1 MSGKEAAV
9 DVARDTDN
17 GGPKTDVLI
26 VGYGPVGQL
35 LSVLLAQ
42 RGRRVT
48 VVERWPEPYRH
59 PRAVGFDSEAAR
71 ILASAGIGDSLE
83 KFTEPARDHAWQNT
97 KGETLIDHEVAD
109 RGHCTWPEALS
120 AYQPALE
127 SALIEHGSTLPRL
140 RVLRG
145 YEAVGLADH
154 GDRVTLTV
162 VGPDGER
169 TDLIA
174 SWVVGCDGANSL
186 VRASVGTTVT
196 DLDFSY
202 DWLIC
207 DVRLHEHREFRPNN
221 LEICDPARPR
231 TAVSAGPGHRR
242 YEFMRVPADDPA
254 HFGTVES
261 AWELLRLFDVTPDN
275 GVLDRHA
282 VYTFQARWAEHWRAG
297 RLLLAGDSAHL
308 MPPFAGQGMC
318 SGFRDAANLAWKLDL
333 VLSGHAAP
341 ALLDTY
347 TSERRAH
354 VRHAVEMSV
363 GLGRVVCMADPAA
376 AADRDAA
383 MLAARKRNI
392 GPSAARR
399 SVVRPLVDGLLR
411 RDGQGRPAPYAGQA
425 APQWRV
431 GRAGGTG
438 LFDDVVGTGFVLL
451 YGEDVVPAL
460 DARQLTFLDNI
471 GARLVRVVP
480 AETPAADLEPGDARD
495 VEGRYLPYLSEMGA
509 LAVLVRPDFYVFG
522 IAGDKAE
529 LPSLVD
535 DLAEQLTPTATPS

>member
-1 MSGKEAAV
+1 MSGKGTAV
-9 DVARDTDN
+9 DTARETD
-17 GGPKTDVLI
+17 GLGTEVLI

-71 ILASAGIGDSLE
+71 ILASAGIGDSLD

-127 SALIEHGSTLPRL
+127 SALIEHGATLPPL

-145 YEAVGLADH
+145 YEAVGLADD
-154 GDRVTLTV
+154 GDHVTLTV
-162 VGPDGER
+162 VGPDGEK
-169 TDLIA
+169 TDLTA
-174 SWVVGCDGANSL
+174 LWVVGCDGANSL
-186 VRASVGTTVT
+186 VRSGVGTTMT

-242 YEFMRVPADDPA
+242 YEFMRVPADDPG

-282 VYTFQARWAEHWRAG
+282 VYTFQARWAERWRAG

-333 VLSGHAAP
+333 VLGGHAAP
-341 ALLDTY
+341 TLLDTY
-347 TSERRAH
+347 TTERRAH

-399 SVVRPLVDGLLR
+399 SVVKPLVDGLLR
-411 RDGQGRPAPYAGQA
+411 RDDRGHPAPYAGQA
-425 APQWRV
+425 GPQWRV
-431 GRAGGTG
+431 GRAGATG

-451 YGEDVVPAL
+451 HADDVVPAL
-460 DARQLTFLDNI
+460 DARRLTFLDSI
-471 GARLVRVVP
+471 GTRLVRMVP
-480 AETPAADLEPGDARD
+480 ADTPTSALGPRDALD
-495 VEGRYLPYLSEMGA
+495 VEDRYLPYLSEMDA
-509 LAVLVRPDFYVFG
+509 LAVLVRPDFYLFG
-522 IAGDKAE
+522 IARDEGE
-529 LPSLVD
+529 LAALVD
-535 DLAEQLTPTATPS
+535 DLASQLSPAHAPS

>member
-1 MSGKEAAV
+1 MDTARETD
-9 DVARDTDN
+9 DVETE
-17 GGPKTDVLI
+17 VLI

-71 ILASAGIGDSLE
+71 ILASAGIGDSLDQ
-83 KFTEPARDHAWQNT
+83 FTEPARDHAWQNT

-127 SALIEHGSTLPRL
+127 SALIEHGATLPSL
-140 RVLRG
+140 RILRG
-145 YEAVGLADH
+145 YEAVGLADDGGH
-154 GDRVTLTV
+154 VTLTV
-162 VGPDGER
+162 VGPDGEK
-169 TDLIA
+169 TDLTA
-174 SWVVGCDGANSL
+174 LWVVGCDGANSL
-186 VRASVGTTVT
+186 VRTGVGTTMT

-242 YEFMRVPADDPA
+242 YEFMRVPADDPE

-282 VYTFQARWAEHWRAG
+282 VYTFQARWAERWRAG
-297 RLLLAGDSAHL
+297 RMLLAGDSAHL

-333 VLSGHAAP
+333 VLGGHAAP

-347 TSERRAH
+347 TTERRAH

-399 SVVRPLVDGLLR
+399 SVVKPLVDGLLR
-411 RDGQGRPAPYAGQA
+411 QDDQGRPAPYAGQA
-425 APQWRV
+425 GPQWRV
-431 GRAGGTG
+431 RRAGTTG

-451 YGEDVVPAL
+451 HAEDVVPAL
-460 DARQLTFLDNI
+460 DARRLKFLDAI
-471 GARLVRVVP
+471 GTRLVRLVP
-480 AETPAADLEPGDARD
+480 ADTPTASLRPRDTLD
-495 VEGRYLPYLSEMGA
+495 VEGRYLPYLSEMDA
-509 LAVLVRPDFYVFG
+509 LAVLVRPDFYLFG
-522 IAGDKAE
+522 IARDEDE
-529 LPSLVD
+529 LHSLVD
-535 DLAEQLTPTATPS
+535 DLATQLSPSPAPS

>member
-1 MSGKEAAV
+1 MSGREAAV
-9 DVARDTDN
+9 DTARETD
-17 GGPKTDVLI
+17 GLEAEVLI

-83 KFTEPARDHAWQNT
+83 EFTEPARDHAWQNT

-127 SALIEHGSTLPRL
+127 SALIEHGATLPPL
-140 RVLRG
+140 RILRG
-145 YEAVGLADH
+145 YEAVGLTDDGDH
-154 GDRVTLTV
+154 VTLTV
-162 VGPDGER
+162 VGPDEEK
-169 TDLIA
+169 TDLTA
-174 SWVVGCDGANSL
+174 RWVVGCDGANSL
-186 VRASVGTTVT
+186 VRTGVGTTMT

-207 DVRLHEHREFRPNN
+207 DVRLREHREFRPNN

-242 YEFMRVPADDPA
+242 YEFMRVPADDPE

-282 VYTFQARWAEHWRAG
+282 VYTFQARWAERWRAG
-297 RLLLAGDSAHL
+297 RMLLAGDSAHL

-333 VLSGHAAP
+333 VLGGHAAP
-341 ALLDTY
+341 TLLDTY
-347 TSERRAH
+347 TTERRAH

-399 SVVRPLVDGLLR
+399 SVVKPLVDGLLHQ
-411 RDGQGRPAPYAGQA
+411 DDQGRPAPYAGQA
-425 APQWRV
+425 GPQWRV
-431 GRAGGTG
+431 RRAGTTG

-451 YGEDVVPAL
+451 HAEDVVPTL
-460 DARQLTFLDNI
+460 GARRLKFLDSI
-471 GARLVRVVP
+471 GTRLVRMVP
-480 AETPAADLEPGDARD
+480 ADTPTTDLDPRDALD
-495 VEGRYLPYLSEMGA
+495 VEDRYLPYLSEMDA
-509 LAVLVRPDFYVFG
+509 LAVLVRPDFYLFG
-522 IAGDKAE
+522 IARNEAE
-529 LPSLVD
+529 LHSLVD
-535 DLAEQLTPTATPS
+535 GLATRLNPPPAPS